1 MMSINEI
8 MTADPITL
16 GQDATLD
23 DAGSLMKQHRIRHVP
38 IVTDDMEL
46 LGLITQRDLLAV
58 SSVES
63 NRNAVKEIMRR
74 KVYTVSE
81 SADMR
86 SAALMMQE
94 YKIGALPVLRDDKLV
109 GIITDSDYVALA
121 INLLEQLNEFEIDE
135 IDSYDDSNDNDFT
148 LGVESP

>member
-8 MTADPITL
+8 MTVNPITL
-16 GQDATLD
+16 GQDATLHA
-23 DAGSLMKQHRIRHVP
+23 AGSLMREHRIRHVP
-38 IVTDDMEL
+38 IVGEDKEL

-58 SSVES
+58 GSAEAE
-63 NRNAVKEIMRR
+63 RNAVTEIMRR

-81 SADMR
+81 ESDMR

-94 YKIGALPVLRDDKLV
+94 HKIGALPVLQDKKLV

-121 INLLEQLNEFEIDE
+121 INLLEQLDESEPDE
-135 IDSYDDSNDNDFT
+135 IDDYDDMDMGSDMD
-148 LGVESP
+148 LGTE

>member
-8 MTADPITL
+8 MTVNPITL
-16 GQDATLD
+16 GPNATLD
-23 DAGSLMKQHRIRHVP
+23 EAGSLMREHRIRHVP
-38 IVTDDMEL
+38 IVGEDKEL

-58 SSVES
+58 GSDQTDS
-63 NRNAVKEIMRR
+63 NGVHEIMRR

-81 SADMR
+81 ESDMR

-94 YKIGALPVLRDDKLV
+94 YKIGALPVLRDEKLV

-121 INLLEQLNEFEIDE
+121 INLLEQLDEFEPEE
-135 IDSYDDSNDNDFT
+135 IDDYDESD
-148 LGVESP
+148 LGAE

>member
-8 MTADPITL
+8 MTVNPITL
-16 GQDATLD
+16 GQNATLD
-23 DAGSLMKQHRIRHVP
+23 EAGSLMRKHRIRHVP
-38 IVTDDMEL
+38 IVGEDKEL

-58 SSVES
+58 GSAEADGH
-63 NRNAVKEIMRR
+63 AVKEIMRR

-81 SADMR
+81 ESDMR

-94 YKIGALPVLRDDKLV
+94 HKIGALPVLQDKKLV

-121 INLLEQLNEFEIDE
+121 INLLEQLNEFEPEE
-135 IDSYDDSNDNDFT
+135 IDDYDDLD
-148 LGVESP
+148 LGSE

>member
-8 MTADPITL
+8 MTVNPITL
-16 GQDATLD
+16 GQNATLD
-23 DAGSLMKQHRIRHVP
+23 EAGSLMREHRIRHVP
-38 IVTDDMEL
+38 IVGEDKEL

-58 SSVES
+58 DSAQVDG
-63 NRNAVKEIMRR
+63 NGVTEIMRR

-81 SADMR
+81 ESDMR

-94 YKIGALPVLRDDKLV
+94 YKIGALPVMQDKKLV

-121 INLLEQLNEFEIDE
+121 INLLEQLDEFEPEE
-135 IDSYDDSNDNDFT
+135 IDDYDDSD
-148 LGVESP
+148 LGAE

>member
-8 MTADPITL
+8 MTVNPITL

-23 DAGSLMKQHRIRHVP
+23 AAGSLMREHRIRHVP
-38 IVTDDMEL
+38 IVGEDKEL

-58 SSVES
+58 GSADAE
-63 NRNAVKEIMRR
+63 RNAVTEIMGR

-81 SADMR
+81 ESDMR

-94 YKIGALPVLRDDKLV
+94 HKIGALPVLQDKKLV

-121 INLLEQLNEFEIDE
+121 INLLEQLDESEPVEID
-135 IDSYDDSNDNDFT
+135 DYDDMD
-148 LGVESP
+148 LGSDMDLGTE

>member
-8 MTADPITL
+8 MTVNPITL
-16 GQDATLD
+16 GQNATLD
-23 DAGSLMKQHRIRHVP
+23 EAGSLMREHRIRHVP
-38 IVTDDMEL
+38 IVGEDKEL

-58 SSVES
+58 GS
-63 NRNAVKEIMRR
+63 NQADSNGVHEIMRR

-81 SADMR
+81 ESDMR

-94 YKIGALPVLRDDKLV
+94 YKIGALPVLQDKKLV

-121 INLLEQLNEFEIDE
+121 INLLEQLDEFEPEE
-135 IDSYDDSNDNDFT
+135 IDDYEERD
-148 LGVESP
+148 LGTE

>member
-8 MTADPITL
+8 MTVNPITL

-23 DAGSLMKQHRIRHVP
+23 EAGSLMREHRIRHVP
-38 IVTDDMEL
+38 IVGEDKEL

-58 SSVES
+58 GSAEAE
-63 NRNAVKEIMRR
+63 RNAVTEIMRR

-81 SADMR
+81 ESDMR

-94 YKIGALPVLRDDKLV
+94 HKIGALPVLRDKKLV

-121 INLLEQLNEFEIDE
+121 INLLEQLDEFEPDE
-135 IDSYDDSNDNDFT
+135 IDDYDDMD
-148 LGVESP
+148 LGSE

>member
-8 MTADPITL
+8 MTANPITL
-16 GQDATLD
+16 GQNATLEE
-23 DAGSLMKQHRIRHVP
+23 AGLLMREHRIRHVP
-38 IVTDDMEL
+38 IVGENKEL

-58 SSVES
+58 SSAEADG
-63 NRNAVKEIMRR
+63 NAVTEIMRR

-81 SADMR
+81 ESDMR

-94 YKIGALPVLRDDKLV
+94 YKIGALPVLQDKKLV

-121 INLLEQLNEFEIDE
+121 INLLEQLDEFEPEE
-135 IDSYDDSNDNDFT
+135 INDYDDVD
-148 LGVESP
+148 LGSE

>member
-8 MTADPITL
+8 MAVNLITL
-16 GQDATLD
+16 GPNATLD
-23 DAGSLMKQHRIRHVP
+23 EAGSLMKEHRIRHVP
-38 IVTDDMEL
+38 IVGEDEEL

-58 SSVES
+58 GSAQADGNGVT
-63 NRNAVKEIMRR
+63 KIMRR

-81 SADMR
+81 ESDMR

-94 YKIGALPVLRDDKLV
+94 YKIGALPVLQDKKLV

-121 INLLEQLNEFEIDE
+121 INLLEQLDEFDPEEID
-135 IDSYDDSNDNDFT
+135 DYDDSD
-148 LGVESP
+148 LGTS

>member
-8 MTADPITL
+8 MTANPITL
-16 GQDATLD
+16 GQNATLEE
-23 DAGSLMKQHRIRHVP
+23 AGLLMREHRIRHVP
-38 IVTDDMEL
+38 IVGENKEL

-58 SSVES
+58 SSAEADG
-63 NRNAVKEIMRR
+63 NAVTEIMRR

-81 SADMR
+81 ESEMR

-94 YKIGALPVLRDDKLV
+94 YKIGALPVLQDKKLV

-121 INLLEQLNEFEIDE
+121 INLLEQLDEFEPEE
-135 IDSYDDSNDNDFT
+135 IDDYED
-148 LGVESP
+148 PA

>member
-1 MMSINEI
+1 MMSISEI
-8 MTADPITL
+8 MTVNPITL

-23 DAGSLMKQHRIRHVP
+23 EAGLLMRKHRIRHVP
-38 IVTDDMEL
+38 IVGEDKEL

-58 SSVES
+58 SSSDADGNV
-63 NRNAVKEIMRR
+63 VTEIMRR

-81 SADMR
+81 ESDMR

-94 YKIGALPVLRDDKLV
+94 HKIGALPVLQDNKLV

-121 INLLEQLNEFEIDE
+121 INLLEQLDEFEPEE
-135 IDSYDDSNDNDFT
+135 IDDYDDRDLAS
-148 LGVESP
+148 E